1 MYKKSDVNIIV
12 KIGVILT
19 YVIMLGVNIAATALP
34 LNNQTTADVSNAYP
48 DLFAPAGFTFSIWGL
63 IYLLLILFVLYFIG
77 IISRDKSK
85 IHIENYNRIGVLFI
99 ILALANSLWLFAWHY
114 EKFIF
119 SLVLMLVMLL
129 TLIIINRMSL
139 DQRLS
144 NKEKTLVKLPF
155 SIYLG
160 WITVATIANITVYLV
175 SINWNG
181 FNLSESLWTVIIIIV
196 GLIISMTYTILNK
209 DLAYGLV
216 IIWAYIGIFIK
227 HISSTGFNSQYPQI
241 MAATLVSILALVIS
255 QGYIILSN
263 RQRNK

>member
-1 MYKKSDVNIIV
+1 
-12 KIGVILT
+12 
-19 YVIMLGVNIAATALP
+19 
-34 LNNQTTADVSNAYP
+34 
-48 DLFAPAGFTFSIWGL
+48 
-63 IYLLLILFVLYFIG
+63 
-77 IISRDKSK
+77 
-85 IHIENYNRIGVLFI
+85 
-99 ILALANSLWLFAWHY
+99 
-114 EKFIF
+114 
-119 SLVLMLVMLL
+119 MLVMLL

-160 WITVATIANITVYLV
+160 WITVAAIANITVYLV

-196 GLIISMTYTILNK
+196 GLIISITYTKLNK